1 MLLII
6 SAFIEFILCCLIFAF
21 IPKKSHYET
30 DYLVTQYRIHYQMH
44 HAYYNSSYCD
54 YFVENLKTSKE
65 ISIIILCLSIL
76 LLLFV
81 FSRIIVAIYNKCKD
95 NAISAIKFIKA
106 SVIIGFIIVIGNISL
121 LGFIVYKIYKLEK
134 DSQDDVGVA
143 KELLFDNIKVIPILI
158 ADLILNIIQMCVAFK
173 KYKIKD
179 TQTQPYFTPA
189 VKVIQP
195 NTNNKNN
202 NNNYPEYIVTTRS
215 NIILVRKEKKYVTA
229 LRRVLP
235 DDVFPHLDEYIEKG
249 KLMMA
254 KLVKYLFD
262 MQFEGLT
269 EIKVIQS
276 ELTDI
281 LARLMYLL
289 KNMKDQIAII
299 CEKNEDK
306 EEAPLDFLIQ
316 YLFPLIVKVIRLRI
330 QNGKY
335 KNSQRPKSEQI
346 TILNL
351 LEKTI
356 DLDENGNVT
365 NGYRINRQVVESDLT
380 YAIV

>member
-1 MLLII
+1 MGL
-6 SAFIEFILCCLIFAF
+6 
-21 IPKKSHYET
+21 
-30 DYLVTQYRIHYQMH
+30 
-44 HAYYNSSYCD
+44 
-54 YFVENLKTSKE
+54 
-65 ISIIILCLSIL
+65 
-76 LLLFV
+76 
-81 FSRIIVAIYNKCKD
+81 
-95 NAISAIKFIKA
+95 
-106 SVIIGFIIVIGNISL
+106 
-121 LGFIVYKIYKLEK
+121 IVYKIYKLEK

-143 KELLFDNIKVIPILI
+143 KELLFDNIKVIPFFI
-158 ADLILNIIQMCVAFK
+158 ADLILYIIQMCVAFK

-179 TQTQPYFTPA
+179 TQTEPYFTPT
-189 VKVIQP
+189 VKDIQP
-195 NTNNKNN
+195 NTNNNN
-202 NNNYPEYIVTTRS
+202 NDNYPEYIVTTRS

-235 DDVFPHLDEYIEKG
+235 EDVFPHLDEYIEKG

-306 EEAPLDFLIQ
+306 EEAPLNFLIQ
-316 YLFPLIVKVIRLRI
+316 YLFPLIIKVIRLRI
-330 QNGKY
+330 QNWKY
-335 KNSQRPKSEQI
+335 KNSQRAKSEQI
-346 TILNL
+346 IILNL

-365 NGYRINRQVVESDLT
+365 NGYRINRQVVESYLA
-380 YAIV
+380 YVIV

>member
-1 MLLII
+1 M
-6 SAFIEFILCCLIFAF
+6 
-21 IPKKSHYET
+21 
-30 DYLVTQYRIHYQMH
+30 
-44 HAYYNSSYCD
+44 
-54 YFVENLKTSKE
+54 
-65 ISIIILCLSIL
+65 
-76 LLLFV
+76 
-81 FSRIIVAIYNKCKD
+81 
-95 NAISAIKFIKA
+95 
-106 SVIIGFIIVIGNISL
+106 
-121 LGFIVYKIYKLEK
+121 GFIVYKIYKLEK
-134 DSQDDVGVA
+134 DSQDDIGVA
-143 KELLFDNIKVIPILI
+143 KELLFDNIKVIPIFI
-158 ADLILNIIQMCVAFK
+158 ADLILYIIQMCVAFK

-179 TQTQPYFTPA
+179 TQTEPYFTPA

-195 NTNNKNN
+195 NTNNNN
-202 NNNYPEYIVTTRS
+202 NNDNYPEYIITTRS

-335 KNSQRPKSEQI
+335 KNSQRAKSEQI

-365 NGYRINRQVVESDLT
+365 NGYRINRQVVESDLA
-380 YAIV
+380 YVIV